1 MVNFSWDKFFTRIDL
16 NKKAIADCGWN
27 PLNYQLR
34 LDKSIKATM
43 TEAESKSFASMLKG
57 NGIDCSDMCD
67 STINL
72 TVSEISDFTA
82 SSVEM
87 NNDSKYFQQ
96 IPNSVTVALQIL
108 IMPKNLPQF

>member
-1 MVNFSWDKFFTRIDL
+1 
-16 NKKAIADCGWN
+16 
-27 PLNYQLR
+27 
-34 LDKSIKATM
+34 M

-72 TVSEISDFTA
+72 TVSEISGFTA
-82 SSVEM
+82 NSVEM

-96 IPNSVTVALQIL
+96 IPNSVTVALKLLNFSSGIGQL
-108 IMPKNLPQF
+108 